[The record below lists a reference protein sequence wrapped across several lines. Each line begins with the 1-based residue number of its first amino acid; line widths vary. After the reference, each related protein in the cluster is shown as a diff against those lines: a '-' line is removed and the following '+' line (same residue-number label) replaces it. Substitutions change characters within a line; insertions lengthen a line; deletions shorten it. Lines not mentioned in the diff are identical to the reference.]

1 MEKAIL
7 GRAAP
12 RGQRERSTG
21 GGTALSGTVRIEYHS
36 TMDIR
41 SGQALTG
48 DPADSLRIDILTL
61 FPDMFRGPFDHSVIA
76 RARAAGLVDVRVHDL
91 RDWTED
97 RHHKTDDYAYGGGGG
112 MVMMPGPVFRA
123 VEDLLHMPPQSA
135 PTPARPP
142 APVVL
147 LSPQGAPFRHAIAQE
162 LAAGERLVLVAGHYE
177 GFDERIRLHLATH
190 EVSIGDFV
198 LTGGE
203 LPAMMVADAVCR
215 LRPGVVG
222 LETATAADSFARGL
236 LEHPHY
242 TRPRD
247 FRGWVVPDV
256 VVSGHHG
263 EVDRWRRRASLERTL
278 RRRPD
283 LLPEAELTSE
293 EREWLEKLADEPVDR

>member
-1 MEKAIL
+1 MTTSGPLRTFTPFRL
-7 GRAAP
+7 GPIELRN
-12 RGQRERSTG
+12 RIVKC
-21 GGTALSGTVRIEYHS
+21 GTNEGLSR
-36 TMDIR
+36 
-41 SGQALTG
+41 
-48 DPADSLRIDILTL
+48 
-61 FPDMFRGPFDHSVIA
+61 
-76 RARAAGLVDVRVHDL
+76 AGLV
-91 RDWTED
+91 
-97 RHHKTDDYAYGGGGG
+97 TD
-112 MVMMPGPVFRA
+112 
-123 VEDLLHMPPQSA
+123 
-135 PTPARPP
+135 
-142 APVVL
+142 
-147 LSPQGAPFRHAIAQE
+147 
-162 LAAGERLVLVAGHYE
+162 
-177 GFDERIRLHLATH
+177 

-256 VVSGHHG
+256 LVSGHHG

-293 EREWLEKLADEPVDR
+293 EREWLEKLGDEPVDG